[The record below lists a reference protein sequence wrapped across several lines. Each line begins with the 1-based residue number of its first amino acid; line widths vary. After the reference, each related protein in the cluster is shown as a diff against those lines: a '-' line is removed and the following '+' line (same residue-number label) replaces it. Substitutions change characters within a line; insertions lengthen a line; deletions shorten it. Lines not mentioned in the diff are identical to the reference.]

1 MLLKEYTMCVS
12 YLNQFLPSSR
22 KIKYYAWDMARAS
35 KSTDLDVIGTL
46 ADIADDTLR
55 TTGFFQ
61 GGAIPANLRHLS
73 KLRKR
78 CSSPPSTHTH
88 THTGVIFASLKPS
101 SSSSSS
107 FREKTSNGQLLQ
119 AGVVRTNCVDCL
131 DRTNAAQFMV
141 GKRAFAY
148 QLYALGVIETPSLE
162 FDCDAV
168 NVLNEMYQDHGDTI
182 AVQYGG
188 SQLVNT
194 MQTYRKSGGWSS
206 HSRDLINT
214 IKRYYSNSFT
224 DNEKQ
229 NAINLFLGN
238 FVPDQTQPSLWD
250 LPTDY
255 YLHNDD
261 PRVKKPR
268 RK

>member
-1 MLLKEYTMCVS
+1 MFKRYSHPIIVLNLVKQKEKVPRESMLLKEYTFCVS
-12 YLNQFLPSSR
+12 YLNQFLPSAK

-35 KSTDLDVIGTL
+35 KSADLDVIGTL
-46 ADIADDTLR
+46 SEIADDTLR

-61 GGAIPANLRHLS
+61 GGAIDPNLPLLD

-78 CSSPPSTHTH
+78 ETSP
-88 THTGVIFASLKPS
+88 
-101 SSSSSS
+101 
-107 FREKTSNGQLLQ
+107 NGQLIQ
-119 AGVVRTNCVDCL
+119 SGVVRTNCVDCL

-141 GKRAFAY
+141 GKRAFGY
-148 QLYALGVIETPSLE
+148 QLYALGVIDTPNIE
-162 FDCDAV
+162 FDCDAA
-168 NVLNEMYQDHGDTI
+168 NILNEMYQDHGDTI
-182 AVQYGG
+182 ALQYGG

-238 FVPDQTQPSLWD
+238 FIPDPSNPSLWD
-250 LPTDY
+250 LPSDY

-261 PRVKKPR
+261 PRLKKQR